1 VVLSGV
7 LGARADLRRRVLA
20 ACARLGIGTPIA
32 DDPLG
37 DAAPVMGAASLAA
50 DLVLAAIAP
59 AR

>member
-1 VVLSGV
+1 V